1 MPFVT
6 ITLKEGKGKEFV
18 NSLSSII
25 HTAMQE
31 TIVFPADVLFHKIHE
46 VKKEH
51 MIYKNEFRNVK
62 RTEDIIF
69 IECTIKTGR
78 NADQKQQMYKRISE
92 DLNFKLGVRKEDIV
106 IVIRENSAEDW
117 YLEPK

>member
-6 ITLKEGKGKEFV
+6 ITLQEGKDKIFIK
-18 NSLSSII
+18 SLSENI
-25 HTAMQE
+25 HKAMVE
-31 TIVFPADVLFHKIHE
+31 TIVFPKDVLFHKVHE
-46 VKKEH
+46 VKKEQ
-51 MIYKNEFRNVK
+51 MIYLDEFRNIK
-62 RTEDIIF
+62 RSENLIF

-78 NADQKQQMYKRISE
+78 SSEMKQAMYKRISE
-92 DLNFKLGVRKEDIV
+92 DLFTKLGVRKEDII